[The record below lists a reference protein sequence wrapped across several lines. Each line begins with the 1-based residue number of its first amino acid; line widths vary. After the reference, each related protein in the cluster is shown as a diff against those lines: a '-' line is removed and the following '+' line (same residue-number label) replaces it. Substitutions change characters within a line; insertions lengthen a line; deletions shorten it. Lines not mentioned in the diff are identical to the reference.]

1 MDISR
6 SNTVPT
12 LYTQPITPA
21 AFAPYGWMLGKPFPI
36 DPAIPAFTNPATDFW
51 REHIFDPGQDGEP
64 EILWVNYRNAGNV
77 SQLEKH
83 LRTQQAIVPLTGSI
97 IHIVARGAADGSPD
111 LSTLSAFM
119 VRPGQGLCMAPDCW
133 HASRVQSAEVTC
145 LMLTR
150 RSTTMDLV
158 GMMKNVQAA
167 QESELVDVPTI
178 DLVC

>member
-1 MDISR
+1 M
-6 SNTVPT
+6 PT
-12 LYTQPITPA
+12 TLPTQPITPA
-21 AFAPYGWMLGKPFPI
+21 AFASYGWMLGKPFPT
-36 DPAIPAFTNPATDFW
+36 DAAIPAFTNPATDFW
-51 REHIFDPGQDGEP
+51 REHVFDPGQDGEP
-64 EILWVNYRNAGNV
+64 EILWVNYRNADNV

-97 IHIVARGAADGSPD
+97 VHIVARSAADGSPD
-111 LSTLSAFM
+111 LTTLSAFM

-158 GMMKNVQAA
+158 AHMNTGCAA
-167 QESELVDVPTI
+167 QESMLAAVPTI
-178 DLVC
+178 EIMGNG